1 MKAVFISFLFILSF
15 YLCSSQ
21 VNNSVIFTIKGG
33 APNNDLKRKIEFN
46 TSKFLSK
53 LNEEYKKG
61 SNELSFDE
69 KIITENGKQSVS
81 NLWKNE
87 HFYCVEFKLS
97 DYLLQNN
104 DSFQIRNIPIAFKKD
119 DKQKLDGVLQF
130 LPDGKIDEFRFGL
143 EANQYREILYGT
155 SDAIDQ
161 SRREIISYF
170 LENLRTAYVKKDI
183 SYIEKLYS
191 DKALIIVG
199 KVIKTVDI
207 PNDSFQKTFTSEQ
220 IEYQVKTK
228 AEYLASLQQVF
239 SSISYLRLD
248 FKKIQVIK
256 HRKYKNFY
264 GIRLQQ
270 TWESSNYNDDG
281 YLFLLVQF
289 KDNEDPLIWVRTWQ
303 DVKDTPAGNEFD
315 LHNFTIT
322 EGQKIN

>member
-1 MKAVFISFLFILSF
+1 MKAVFISFLLILSF
-15 YLCSSQ
+15 NLCNSQ

-33 APNNDLKRKIEFN
+33 APDNTLKRKIEIN

-61 SNELSFDE
+61 SSELSFDE

-81 NLWKNE
+81 DLWKNE
-87 HFYCVEFKLS
+87 HFYSVESKISEF
-97 DYLLQNN
+97 LLQNN
-104 DSFQIRNIPIAFKKD
+104 DSFQIRNIPIAFKID
-119 DKQKLDGVLQF
+119 DKQKIDGVLHF

-161 SRREIISYF
+161 TRREIISYF
-170 LENLRTAYVKKDI
+170 LENLRTAYVEKNI

-199 KVIKTVDI
+199 KVLKTVDI
-207 PNDSFQKTFTSEQ
+207 PNDSYQKTFTSDQ
-220 IEYQVKTK
+220 IEYQVLTK
-228 AEYLASLQQVF
+228 SEYISRLQQVF
-239 SSISYLRLD
+239 SNISYLRLD
-248 FKKIQVIK
+248 FKKIQVMK
-256 HRKYKNFY
+256 HRKYRNFY

-270 TWESSNYNDDG
+270 SWESSG
-281 YLFLLVQF
+281 YKDEGLLFLLVQF

-303 DVKDTPAGNEFD
+303 DVNDTPKGNEFD

-322 EGQKIN
+322 DGQKIN